1 MTIISAC
8 NHSGR
13 HGDEAALFA
22 GMDSLLEAAPES
34 ALTVLTRLQPKVDS
48 ISDRSL
54 SMRQRM
60 HLASARNKLYLQMP
74 SDSAFREVVDYYDRH
89 GSANDCMKA
98 HYLLGCI
105 YRDMKEAPQAIR
117 CYQDAIGCADTLSV
131 DCDYATLLRVYSQMG
146 DIFYYQYLPEC
157 ALECYQ
163 QQSHYALKA
172 KDTYNYIRGIELQIQ
187 PYYLLKDSTSML
199 AITDSAYHLYMSH
212 NMPEHAARVFPC
224 AIYIHLNRKE
234 YAEARELMDQFE
246 LKSGLFDDEG
256 NIVGRGYER
265 YDYAR
270 GLYSLGQGK
279 PDKAME
285 YFQRLQKHGLEQE
298 AYDGF
303 ARIYRLRANPDSTYK
318 YLELSDKKLDA
329 QLRNMQIQALTL
341 SESMYSYE
349 RLQREA
355 ETSRLKSERNTYM
368 FWLYSTLMISLLT
381 VLISRYIK
389 RRREIKILNQKFRE
403 QSNQYIRLRAER
415 DVLQASY
422 EQLKETSAS
431 EHEEKTLELLNL
443 IHVKEKDIETLKG
456 ELLRIRYKGV
466 NRVISQNLKAFM
478 ASGSVMELLSM
489 IDPTPPVIDIKNPLW
504 NRVFADAKDCIPVFY
519 AELNSHD
526 LSKQKKVI
534 ACLTILNIS
543 NSSIANVFNTS
554 VQNISKLEAN
564 INKALFGESTSTTL
578 RKNLKKL
585 CVEDDAEKG
594 A

>member
-105 YRDMKEAPQAIR
+105 YRDRKEAPQAIR

-146 DIFYYQYLPEC
+146 DIFYYQYLPER

-303 ARIYRLRANPDSTYK
+303 ARIYRLRANPDSTYT

-329 QLRNMQIQALTL
+329 QLKEMQTQAVKLVSSMYDYNRLEQQSEKDRQDAEEAKRQIRIISLSAFLLLTTLYIVYHRKMIKRKREITNIRNSY
-341 SESMYSYE
+341 SESLNAYE
-349 RLQREA
+349 AAMEEQH
-355 ETSRLKSERNTYM
+355 
-368 FWLYSTLMISLLT
+368 TLMASYKELHNSSDRKDVILRDLNNLMEKKNKKISLLQQT
-381 VLISRYIK
+381 IEQTKQRYGKYLNRDKWNEFQSADSVKYILSSLKPFPNPVNLNDEVWDRLFMETNQNIPTIYELITKGGLTKAEQVTALLVLLGVTTADIALFLGTSAPSISRFK
-389 RRREIKILNQKFRE
+389 
-403 QSNQYIRLRAER
+403 SNVNKKLFKKN
-415 DVLQASY
+415 D
-422 EQLKETSAS
+422 T
-431 EHEEKTLELLNL
+431 KTLDKNL
-443 IHVKEKDIETLKG
+443 
-456 ELLRIRYKGV
+456 R
-466 NRVISQNLKAFM
+466 
-478 ASGSVMELLSM
+478 
-489 IDPTPPVIDIKNPLW
+489 
-504 NRVFADAKDCIPVFY
+504 
-519 AELNSHD
+519 
-526 LSKQKKVI
+526 KVI
-534 ACLTILNIS
+534 
-543 NSSIANVFNTS
+543 
-554 VQNISKLEAN
+554 KL
-564 INKALFGESTSTTL
+564 
-578 RKNLKKL
+578 
-585 CVEDDAEKG
+585 D
-594 A
+594 